1 MLFLPLNK
9 ASFHSFSKYLSPIH
23 SRMHLFVLVEIER
36 VIIEEKIFI
45 KSSVYFHHVNVIS
58 RWKRVFP
65 SVKTY
70 IKAFCLKMLC
80 GKFSRN
86 QTNGSREEGENVKSY
101 RQVDG
106 WTDKYWIPPTQGC
119 FVPCLVDIS
128 WGVLQ
133 KKMKMWTFKSLMTPT
148 MFNRKISVR
157 KA

>member
-1 MLFLPLNK
+1 
-9 ASFHSFSKYLSPIH
+9 
-23 SRMHLFVLVEIER
+23 MHLFVLVEIEP

-65 SVKTY
+65 SVKTN

-80 GKFSRN
+80 AKFSRN

-106 WTDKYWIPPTQGC
+106 WTDKY
-119 FVPCLVDIS
+119 
-128 WGVLQ
+128 
-133 KKMKMWTFKSLMTPT
+133 
-148 MFNRKISVR
+148 
-157 KA
+157 